1 MGQPIIG
8 GTTHGKVGGPGCFKK
23 NDEQNMEATSKQH
36 SFMSS
41 AIVSAYRFL
50 PWFFAPIY
58 FSKLM
63 WPESSKSK

>member
-8 GTTHGKVGGPGCFKK
+8 GATHGKVGGPGCFKK
-23 NDEQNMEATSKQH
+23 KDEQNMEATSKQH

-50 PWFFAPIY
+50 P
-58 FSKLM
+58 
-63 WPESSKSK
+63 